1 MFQPPGREPVAEA
14 ANRVHEPV
22 RAGGGELAAEVR
34 DVLVDEPRLDRAGVD
49 APHLE
54 QQVVARVDPAGV
66 LGERREQ
73 AVLEPRQQHLG
84 AVDEHA
90 VGVVLDHE
98 RPARRSAAAAR
109 SPSTMRLVN
118 AFTFAASTF
127 GDTGFTT

>member
-1 MFQPPGREPVAEA
+1 MCTSA
-14 ANRVHEPV
+14 V

-49 APHLE
+49 APDLE

-66 LGERREQ
+66 LGERGEQ
-73 AVLEPRQQHLG
+73 AVLEPRQRTSTPSTSTRCASCSITIGPQTVRCGG
-84 AVDEHA
+84 A
-90 VGVVLDHE
+90 
-98 RPARRSAAAAR
+98 

-118 AFTFAASTF
+118 AFTLAASTF